1 LILLALSLHLNPRY
15 IILRELLSMP
25 DTHKLTSGGRFTF
38 HAAGLLIAFLSL
50 LAWNQAA
57 MARAL
62 PDFTELV
69 EDNTAAVVNIS
80 TTVTAKGSANP
91 FQGMPFDERQ
101 FEQLPDFLQDFFRGP
116 RSPFGGGYGRQEP
129 RRSMGSGFIVSK
141 DGYVL
146 TNNHVV
152 EGADEIM
159 VRLNDRRE
167 LPATLVG
174 TDPRSDMA
182 VLKISNGED
191 LPVVR
196 IGKSSD
202 LKVGEWVLAIGSPFG
217 FDYTVTAGIVSA
229 LGRSLPS
236 ENYVPFIQTDVAI
249 NPGNSGG
256 PLFNLD
262 GEVVGINS
270 QIYTRSGGFMGVS
283 FAIPIDDAMNVFRQI
298 RDKGTVARGWLGVLI
313 QEVNR
318 DLAESFGLSRPRG
331 ALIAEVMDGSPA
343 AKAGLKAGDIVLEYE
358 GEELSRSS
366 DLPPMVGRTAVGAV
380 AELTVLRGGE
390 RMSLDVEIGRLPD
403 DQAAS
408 QQPASSSAEPS
419 SAPLGLTVEPLPA
432 EAAAS
437 MGVSGGVVVA
447 NVAPGPALNAG
458 IRPRDIITELNRKP
472 VRSVDD
478 FRKVVQSMPDDR
490 PVSVR
495 VVRQGRATYLVM
507 KPAG

>member
-1 LILLALSLHLNPRY
+1 MLKVKHDREISFWPGGRSMATVSLYLLCLLLPLSLAQ
-15 IILRELLSMP
+15 SA
-25 DTHKLTSGGRFTF
+25 S
-38 HAAGLLIAFLSL
+38 
-50 LAWNQAA
+50 
-57 MARAL
+57 ARNL

-69 EDNTAAVVNIS
+69 EDNSSAVVNIS
-80 TTVTAKGSANP
+80 TTTEPKSGGNRS
-91 FQGMPFDERQ
+91 QGLPFDERQ
-101 FEQLPDFLQDFFRGP
+101 LEQLPEFFQDFFRGP
-116 RSPFGGGYGRQEP
+116 QSPFGGSPGGSAPRQ
-129 RRSMGSGFIVSK
+129 SMGSGFIVSS

-152 EGADEIM
+152 EGADEII

-167 LPATLVG
+167 LPAKLVG

-182 VLKISNGED
+182 VLKLENGDD

-196 IGKSSD
+196 VGSSRD

-298 RDKGTVARGWLGVLI
+298 RDEGSVSRGWLGVLI

-318 DLAESFGLSRPRG
+318 DLAESFGLKRPRG
-331 ALIAEVMDGSPA
+331 ALVAEVMSGSPA
-343 AKAGLKAGDIVLEYE
+343 EKAGLKAGDIVLEYE
-358 GEELSRSS
+358 GEDVTLSS
-366 DLPPMVGRTAVGAV
+366 DLPPMVGRTPVGESASLEV
-380 AELTVLRGGE
+380 MREGKQIT
-390 RMSLDVEIGRLPD
+390 LDVEIGKLPEEGG
-403 DQAAS
+403 QAEAA
-408 QQPASSSAEPS
+408 PASDNNGPS
-419 SAPLGLTVEPLPA
+419 SAPLGMTVEPLPDDVRD
-432 EAAAS
+432 S
-437 MGVSGGVVVA
+437 LGVSGGVLVA
-447 NVAPGPALNAG
+447 EVAQGPALNAG
-458 IRPRDIITELNRKP
+458 IEPRDVITELNRRP
-472 VRSVDD
+472 VNSVED
-478 FRKVVQSMPDDR
+478 FREAVASLPEGSA
-490 PVSVR
+490 VSVR
-495 VVRQGRATYLVM
+495 VVRQGRAIYLVM
-507 KPAG
+507 KP

>member
-1 LILLALSLHLNPRY
+1 
-15 IILRELLSMP
+15 MP
-25 DTHKLTSGGRFTF
+25 ETYKPTSGGRFTVRL
-38 HAAGLLIAFLSL
+38 AGLLIVLLSL
-50 LAWNQAA
+50 LVWNQAA
-57 MARAL
+57 MARSL

-80 TTVTAKGSANP
+80 TTASSKAAGNQ
-91 FQGMPFDERQ
+91 FHGLPFDERQ
-101 FEQLPDFLQDFFRGP
+101 LEQLPDFLQDFFRGP
-116 RSPFGGGYGRQEP
+116 QSPFGGGPGRQEP

-182 VLKISNGED
+182 VLKINNGDD

-196 IGKSSD
+196 IGQSSD

-313 QEVNR
+313 QEVNK

-331 ALIAEVMDGSPA
+331 ALVAEVMDGSPA
-343 AKAGLKAGDIVLEYE
+343 DEAGLRAGDIVLEFE
-358 GEELSRSS
+358 GEALSRSS
-366 DLPPMVGRTAVGAV
+366 DLPPMVGRTAVGSV
-380 AELTVLRGGE
+380 AELSVLREGE
-390 RMSLDVEIGRLPD
+390 RISLDVEIGRLPD
-403 DQAAS
+403 DQVAAE
-408 QQPASSSAEPS
+408 QPAGGSGQPS
-419 SAPLGLTVEPLPA
+419 SAPLGLTVEPLPGD
-432 EAAAS
+432 AAAS
-437 MGVSGGVVVA
+437 MGVPGGVVVA
-447 NVAPGPALNAG
+447 NVAQGPAMNAG

-472 VRSVDD
+472 VRSVKD
-478 FRKVVQSMPDDR
+478 FNEIVKSMPDDR